1 MSTVSIIENTKTTKA
16 LNPQKEI
23 GQYGFPFTLN
33 PVIGC
38 PYACKYCFSR
48 MSLWKTPR
56 EFFENVEI
64 KVNLPKILDKELTK
78 LTPLP
83 QHLKRVQINEA
94 CDVYHPTVLKYM
106 QKNNCDIM
114 LQILEVFQKHW
125 SQGNKWMLHILTK
138 SYMILEH
145 IEKLKEMKEQV
156 QVEISIAACT
166 EQQIRNIEM
175 FTPSIQKRLNTIEQL
190 SKAGIFVR
198 IMAMP
203 FYGDETELKSLK
215 DLSFQAGAKAF
226 KHKQL
231 NYFKWEDITNTTYD
245 DLLNERL
252 QRTGTKK
259 DSYNPD
265 YIIKS
270 GECIQQNGA
279 PQYIEVEMPKEKL
292 KGENFQDWSVI
303 SKMND
308 RLELKKVPVIDC
320 GYNLI
325 NKIDWRYIV

>member
-1 MSTVSIIENTKTTKA
+1 MYIIKNTKTNKA
-16 LNPQKEI
+16 LNSQKII

-48 MSLWKTPR
+48 MSLWKSPR

-64 KVNLPKILDKELTK
+64 KVNLPEILDKELTK

-83 QHLKRVQINEA
+83 QHLKRVQINET

-125 SQGNKWMLHILTK
+125 SHGNKWMLHILTK
-138 SYMILEH
+138 SHMIIEH
-145 IEKLKEMKEQV
+145 IEKLKEMKDQI

-166 EQQIRNIEM
+166 EQQIRTVEM
-175 FTPSIQKRLNTIEQL
+175 FTPSIQKRLKIIEQL
-190 SKAGIFVR
+190 SQAGIFIRV
-198 IMAMP
+198 MAMP
-203 FYGDETELKSLK
+203 FFGDNKELKILK
-215 DLSFQAGAKAF
+215 DLAFSSGAIAF
-226 KHKQL
+226 KHKNL
-231 NYFKWEDITNTTYD
+231 NYFNWEDIINTTYD
-245 DLLNERL
+245 DLLNEKLR
-252 QRTGTKK
+252 RTGTKK

-270 GECIQQNGA
+270 GECFLQNGS
-279 PQYIEVEMPKEKL
+279 YHYVEVDMPKEKL
-292 KGENFQDWSVI
+292 RGEKLQDWSVV
-303 SKMND
+303 SKMCD
-308 RLELKKVPVIDC
+308 RLELHKVPIIDC
-320 GYNLI
+320 GYNLV
-325 NKIDWRYIV
+325 NEIDWSYIK